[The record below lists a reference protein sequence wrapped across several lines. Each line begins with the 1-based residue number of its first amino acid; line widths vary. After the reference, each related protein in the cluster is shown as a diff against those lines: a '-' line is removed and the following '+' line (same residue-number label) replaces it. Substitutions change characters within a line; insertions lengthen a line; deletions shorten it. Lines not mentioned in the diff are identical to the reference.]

1 MPRRTMIW
9 AMERANVDFGSVE
22 NVHIARSLQTAWA
35 IASCGEFL
43 EAAKAVPPIRI
54 DFDCFDLDADPYRYF
69 LEPVWSVVLDR
80 SDPSHQLHVAT
91 RGDELLL
98 SISLRVEV
106 GVQEGVREDEF
117 ERWLLAHAVWTYAV
131 ASGGWAYRSDEGG
144 EFRLA

>member
-1 MPRRTMIW
+1 MTW
-9 AMERANVDFGSVE
+9 AIERANVDFGSVE
-22 NVHIARSLQTAWA
+22 NVHIARSLHTAWA

-54 DFDCFDLDADPYRYF
+54 DFDCFDLDTDPYRFF
-69 LEPVWSVVLDR
+69 LQPAWSVALDR
-80 SDPSHQLHVAT
+80 SDPFHQLRVAT
-91 RGDELLL
+91 WGDALLL

-106 GVQEGVREDEF
+106 EIQEGVRKDEF
-117 ERWLLAHAVWTYAV
+117 ERWLLDHAVWTYAV